1 MSGSCA
7 LAAKC
12 IEQHKSR
19 SFLDVRPTGTKV
31 YAPPFYVDTWSLA
44 PNTSF
49 SFTDFLSI
57 QGQTKVELDA
67 HGMPEEV
74 DTHLG
79 VRPRHWIPLDSNT
92 SRHDVKATIFYL
104 KYEVSVCLCLD
115 LDLYAKTRGCYAICL
130 FYVIPIW

>member
-1 MSGSCA
+1 MMSGSCA

-67 HGMPEEV
+67 HGMPEAS
-74 DTHLG
+74 
-79 VRPRHWIPLDSNT
+79 RYPPRCTSSPLDT
-92 SRHDVKATIFYL
+92 
-104 KYEVSVCLCLD
+104 
-115 LDLYAKTRGCYAICL
+115 TRFEHLQARC
-130 FYVIPIW
+130 